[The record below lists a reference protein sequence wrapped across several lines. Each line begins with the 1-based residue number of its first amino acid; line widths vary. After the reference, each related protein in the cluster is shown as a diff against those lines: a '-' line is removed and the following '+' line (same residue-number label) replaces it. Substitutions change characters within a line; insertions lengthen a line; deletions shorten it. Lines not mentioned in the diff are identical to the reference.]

1 MVWKQKEKIDVKRE
15 RKKSRAESGPR
26 AFKITSITW
35 GFLIFGFSNHKV
47 DCINLFNY
55 KLSVI

>member
-1 MVWKQKEKIDVKRE
+1 MWKQKKIDVKRE

-35 GFLIFGFSNHKV
+35 GFLIFGFSNYKV
-47 DCINLFNY
+47 DFISLFNY
-55 KLSVI
+55 KLSII